1 MTADQTAAVVM
12 EGVLTVSIAFIVNAM
27 LDSKAETVKLVSY
40 SFSFEFN
47 SNISKAETVRLV
59 RLIVN
64 KISGRERI

>member
-40 SFSFEFN
+40 IALSWCV
-47 SNISKAETVRLV
+47 SKITVFD
-59 RLIVN
+59 
-64 KISGRERI
+64 